1 MTARETNKKGDSVPE
16 NIEYL
21 TSSCNRVKVLRE
33 LVDGSG
39 KPEGLREGLG
49 IPRSTFQRI
58 LSELQ
63 ERNWAEKRGG
73 EYTATEL
80 GEYVEEYFTDCV
92 SEMSTLDRL
101 ERFFEHAP
109 FSEVGVGVGVL
120 SESEVVVSSSVRP
133 HAPTERT
140 LSDLEEADEFYG
152 LAPVITDVH
161 SRRFHEAILEGDTY
175 IENVVQ
181 DSVVRTIVS
190 RFDGRYEDVR
200 GTEMTDTYVYEG
212 EMPIGLGILDGT
224 VHVSAFDDDGIAR
237 ALIVNDTDEMLEWAR
252 GYHTRYEEEAV
263 PMEEYLA
270 DTLGEEAL
278 EAV

>member
-1 MTARETNKKGDSVPE
+1 MTPRETSKNGDKVPD

-21 TSSCNRVKVLRE
+21 TSSCNRVKLLRE
-33 LVDGSG
+33 LVEASG
-39 KPEGLREGLG
+39 KPEQLREGLG

-63 ERNWAEKRGG
+63 ERNWAKKRDGA
-73 EYTATEL
+73 YTATEL
-80 GEYVEEYFTDCV
+80 GEYVEEHFTDCV
-92 SEMSTLDRL
+92 SEMSTLNRL

-120 SESEVVVSSSVRP
+120 SESEVILSSSTKP
-133 HAPTERT
+133 HAPTERM

-152 LAPVITDVH
+152 VCPVVTNMH
-161 SRRFHEAILEGDTY
+161 SKRFHEAILDSTY
-175 IENVVQ
+175 VENVVQ
-181 DSVVRTIVS
+181 GTVMDTILS

-200 GTEMTDTYVYEG
+200 GTDMTDTYVYEG
-212 EMPIGLGILDGT
+212 EMPIGLGIMDGT

-237 ALIVNDTDEMLEWAR
+237 ALIVNETDEMLEWAR
-252 GYHTRYEEEAV
+252 GYHARYEEEADPV
-263 PMEEYLA
+263 EEYLVE
-270 DTLGEEAL
+270 TLGQEEL